1 MAVGE
6 LRAMS
11 SARAWVTAASSSGAT
26 TWPTIPSWW
35 ARAASIRSWRPV
47 SAMRTIASIGEV
59 RPRAM
64 ASYAVTW
71 PTDTWGSRKR
81 ASVEATTMSASA
93 TKWRPPPAH
102 TPLTA
107 AITGLRTPLCQALMR
122 SSARL
127 VRRDCSRSAAGSRA
141 SWATSSPVWNEAPAP
156 VLTMTRT
163 SGSASSSAQAASSS
177 ASMVASMALPTS
189 GRSNVSHP
197 TGPRRSTRRVV

>member
-1 MAVGE
+1 
-6 LRAMS
+6 
-11 SARAWVTAASSSGAT
+11 
-26 TWPTIPSWW
+26 
-35 ARAASIRSWRPV
+35 
-47 SAMRTIASIGEV
+47 
-59 RPRAM
+59 M

-81 ASVEATTMSASA
+81 ASVEAITMSASA
-93 TKWRPPPAH
+93 TKCRPPPAH
-102 TPLTA
+102 MPLTA

-141 SWATSSPVWNEAPAP
+141 SWATSSPVWKAAPAP

-189 GRSNVSHP
+189 GRSKISHP
-197 TGPRRSTRRVV
+197 TGAAPLDPQGRVGHGSSTSAPGHVVPGRVAPGVGLAGQAEHPLATMFLFTSVVPPSIVLARLRSIPRTS